1 MSTQPTPQLLAEITC
16 PNCWHAFKPED
27 ALFVAR
33 HDTLIGD
40 PVAGPGAY
48 RRFLPSR
55 FNLVGD
61 ALDAKGMACSQLAC
75 PSCHLE
81 LTRAMLEFPPAFF
94 SIVGVPASG
103 KSYFLATLA
112 WQLRKLGSQ
121 LGFNLA
127 DADPRANH
135 ALHEY
140 EEMLFLSHQPEVP
153 VALRKTEIQG
163 TELYQTVM
171 MEGQRMSFPRPF
183 QFSLSASE
191 TYPKNKA
198 FPHRAIVLY
207 DNAGEHFLPGSDA
220 GGSPVTMHLAKSSAI
235 FFVFDPTQDPRF
247 RQLHNLPQEAR
258 AEGAIRQEI
267 ILNEMASRVRRFRG
281 LGQNAKHD
289 RPLVMILAKSDTWF
303 KDVGFVGEPIEPGI
317 DGAPAR
323 VNMQEIDRLSALCRA
338 ELDKACPQV
347 VSAVESFA
355 SRVLFVPVSS
365 LGRSAERFEK
375 EGAAWYGI
383 RPKDVSPRWVTAPLL
398 WALSQNTP
406 GLLETT

>member
-1 MSTQPTPQLLAEITC
+1 MSTPTPQLLAEITC
-16 PNCWHAFKPED
+16 PNCWHPFKPED

-40 PVAGPGAY
+40 PVAGPGTY

-55 FNLVGD
+55 FNIIGD
-61 ALDAKGMACSQLAC
+61 ALDARGMACSQLAC

-81 LTRAMLEFPPAFF
+81 LARTMLEFPPAFF

-112 WQLRKLGSQ
+112 WQLRKLGPQ
-121 LGFNLA
+121 LGFNLS

-183 QFSLSASE
+183 QFALSASE
-191 TYPKNKA
+191 HFPKDRP
-198 FPHRAIVLY
+198 FPHRAVVLY

-267 ILNEMASRVRRFRG
+267 ILNEMAARVRRFRG

-289 RPLVMILAKSDTWF
+289 RPLVMILAKSDTWLR
-303 KDVGFVGEPIEPGI
+303 DAGFSGEPIVPVSSGRAQVDIKE
-317 DGAPAR
+317 
-323 VNMQEIDRLSALCRA
+323 VERLSALCRA
-338 ELDKACPQV
+338 ELEKACPQV
-347 VSAVESFA
+347 VSAVEGFS
-355 SRVLFVPVSS
+355 SKVLFIPVSS
-365 LGRSAERFEK
+365 LGQSAEKFEK
-375 EGAAWYGI
+375 DGVPWYGI
-383 RPKDVSPRWVTAPLL
+383 RPKDVKPCWVTAPLL
-398 WALSQNTP
+398 WALSKNTP
-406 GLLETT
+406 GLLEAC